1 MNNKKKKEYFD
12 SELVKL
18 VKFANQVKD
27 EVAEQ
32 TVHTEDSYETYRDSF
47 RFMTNLTLISV
58 IFSFVF
64 LSASLV
70 IFFTKP
76 MGETYATTQNGNII
90 KITPVAVR

>member
-12 SELVKL
+12 AELEKL
-18 VKFANQVKD
+18 VKFADQVKD

-47 RFMTNLTLISV
+47 RFMTKVTLISV
-58 IFSFVF
+58 IFSFIF
-64 LSASLV
+64 LSASLA

-76 MGETYATTQNGNII
+76 MGQTYATTENGDVI